1 MSATP
6 PTAPARA
13 TLDDL
18 ARTEGKAELIGGRI
32 VRFMATGLRPNQI
45 AALIFRS
52 LDDYA
57 RLTGRG
63 VVGRDNLGFAVPE
76 LSSGRESFSPD
87 ASYYDG
93 PLPADDM
100 DFIEGAPTLAVEVRS
115 KGDYGPAAEAE
126 MAAKRA
132 DYFEAGTPVVWDVDP
147 RAEAVRVYRTDAPDR
162 PTTFLRGQEA
172 DAEPAVPGWRLA
184 MDQIFS

>member
-13 TLDDL
+13 TLADL
-18 ARTEGKAELIGGRI
+18 ARISDKAELIGGRI
-32 VRFMATGLRPNQI
+32 VHLMPTGYRPNQI
-45 AALIFRS
+45 AAYIFLS
-52 LDDYA
+52 LHDHA
-57 RLTGRG
+57 RLTGQG
-63 VVGRDNLGFAVPE
+63 VACTDNLGFAVPE

-87 ASYYDG
+87 AAYYLG
-93 PLPADDM
+93 PFPSDEM
-100 DFIEGAPTLAVEVRS
+100 EFIPGPPTLAVEVRS
-115 KGDYGPAAEAE
+115 KDDYGKAAERD

-147 RAEAVRVYRTDAPDR
+147 KAKMVRVFRHDAPDC
-162 PTTFLRGQEA
+162 PTIFLPGQDA

-184 MDQIFS
+184 VDRLFS